1 MYFDSVAAALTM
13 DGHGPY
19 VWSAYA
25 ITLIVIAVLVL
36 SPIIRK
42 RRLLRELRGELRR
55 NRQSESRS
63 SVELS

>member
-1 MYFDSVAAALTM
+1 MYFDSLAAALTM

-25 ITLIVIAVLVL
+25 ITLTVMALLIV

-42 RRLLRELRGELRR
+42 RRLLRELRGEHRR

>member
-25 ITLIVIAVLVL
+25 ITLAVMSLLIL
-36 SPIIRK
+36 SPLIRK
-42 RRLLRELRGELRR
+42 RRLLRELRGEHRR
-55 NRQSESRS
+55 NRQSETRS

>member
-1 MYFDSVAAALTM
+1 MYFDSVAAALVM

-19 VWSAYA
+19 VWSAYG
-25 ITLIVIAVLVL
+25 ITLTVIALLVL
-36 SPIIRK
+36 LPIVSK
-42 RRLLRELRGELRR
+42 RRLLRELRGEHRR